1 MHKDEALSLFRAYYS
16 IINPGATIPKDYDVR
31 IVDTILTNNKPGL
44 QAHVKV
50 GDLELTRVVCNK
62 TLLQSSQQYLQ
73 DLQEAMVTFFVQ
85 HHIEQIQKELVT
97 A

>member
-16 IINPGATIPKDYDVR
+16 VLNPGASIPKDYDVR
-31 IVDTILTNNKPGL
+31 IIDAILTNNKPGL
-44 QAHVKV
+44 QAHIKV

-62 TLLQSSQQYLQ
+62 TLRQCSQQYLK
-73 DLQEAMVTFFVQ
+73 DLQEAMVTFFVRNYL
-85 HHIEQIQKELVT
+85 EQIQKEIDT